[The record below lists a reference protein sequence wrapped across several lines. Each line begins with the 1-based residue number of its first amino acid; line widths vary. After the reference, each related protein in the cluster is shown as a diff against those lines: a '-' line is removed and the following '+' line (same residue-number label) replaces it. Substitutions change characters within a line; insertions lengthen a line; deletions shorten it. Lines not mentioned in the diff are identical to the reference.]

1 MPFPDQPIV
10 IKKYADR
17 RLYNTGTCSYVTLE
31 DLAAMARNGNDFVV
45 YDARSSED
53 ITRSILML
61 IIPTPTEH

>member
-1 MPFPDQPIV
+1 MPPAAPVV

-17 RLYNTGTCSYVTLE
+17 RLCSTGTCTYATLE
-31 DLAAMARNGNDFVV
+31 DLAAMVRNGKDFVV
-45 YDARSSED
+45 YDAKSSEN